1 MSAHDQKD
9 LTSSLEDYLEAIFHL
24 EQQQRVARAKDIA
37 DRVGVARA
45 SVTTALKT
53 LADRGLINYEPYSYI
68 TLTTLGK
75 KKAQEVVRRHTVLKE
90 FFQDFLRL
98 ESSHADDNACRVE
111 HALDE
116 KATNRLVEFL
126 SFLRECPRGGEE
138 WLKSF
143 EQFCADGPDEERCK
157 QCISD
162 CENKV

>member
-1 MSAHDQKD
+1 MVAQEHKD

-37 DRVGVARA
+37 DKVGVARA

-75 KKAQEVVRRHTVLKE
+75 KKAQEIVRRHRVLKE

-98 ESSHADDNACRVE
+98 EADHADDNACRVE

-126 SFLRECPRGGEE
+126 SFLRECPRGGED

-143 EQFCADGPDEERCK
+143 EKFCIQGPDEDRCK
-157 QCISD
+157 QCIID
-162 CENKV
+162 CEGKV

>member
-1 MSAHDQKD
+1 MTAQEQKD

-75 KKAQEVVRRHTVLKE
+75 KKAQEVVRRHKVLRE
-90 FFQDFLRL
+90 FFHDFLRL
-98 ESSHADDNACRVE
+98 ESEHSDEIACRVE

-116 KATNRLVEFL
+116 ESTNSLVAFL
-126 SFLRECPRGGEE
+126 TFLRECPRAGVD
-138 WLKSF
+138 WLESF
-143 EQFCADGPDEERCK
+143 DKFCSTGRDDTRCK
-157 QCISD
+157 QCIRD